1 MDLNHLNFQPS
12 EEFDRQP
19 TWVTDK
25 LPQSRVTVS
34 VKKKKNFPLFCKQQ
48 FIILKAEG
56 HPVTST
62 VKSPI
67 T

>member
-1 MDLNHLNFQPS
+1 MDLKHLNFQPS

-19 TWVTDK
+19 AWVTDK
-25 LPQSRVTVS
+25 LPQSTVTVL
-34 VKKKKNFPLFCKQQ
+34 VKKKKKKKKKN